1 MAKINGAKVFTVPTS
16 ESAEKDALG
25 DKLTE
30 WIVDNPFI
38 TIEEKHVVQ
47 SDSFLTVLI
56 FFSGKA
62 GGVSPL
68 S

>member
-16 ESAEKDALG
+16 ESAAQDALG
-25 DKLTE
+25 AKLTD
-30 WIVDNPFI
+30 WIVENPFI

-47 SDSFLTVLI
+47 SDSYITVLL
-56 FFSGKA
+56 FYSGKP

>member
-1 MAKINGAKVFTVPTS
+1 MAKINGAKAFTVPTS
-16 ESAEKDALG
+16 ESATQDSLG
-25 DKLTE
+25 TQLTD
-30 WIVDNPFI
+30 WIVENPFI

-47 SDSFLTVLI
+47 SDNYITVLL

>member
-30 WIVDNPFI
+30 WIVENPFI